1 MGDTLCVVIVR
12 AYNMR
17 GELRSQS
24 RLQEMRQRTSGDPLQ
39 TVRKALRNLVTLSS
53 EVIDLDF
60 ILVAKCSSTGLLLP
74 RMLADVLS
82 DWRLLPGVL
91 ADFLPAV
98 RLSPIILGK
107 LAPTF

>member
-1 MGDTLCVVIVR
+1 
-12 AYNMR
+12 
-17 GELRSQS
+17 
-24 RLQEMRQRTSGDPLQ
+24 MRQRTSGDPLQ

-60 ILVAKCSSTGLLLP
+60 ILVAKCSSP

-107 LAPTF
+107 LSPTFWVGL